1 MNPYARRDST
11 RETLHQRLHS
21 HEVQRRVEFLG
32 RNPMLTCAEAL
43 LRLQASGLSEEQSL
57 SVIRAQRHLFYVQ
70 LIDAAYFP
78 CFQWRDLWL
87 RESIG
92 SSIKIFGDSKTKWQI
107 ALWFVEEN
115 AWLEG
120 LRPVDLLDSSPW
132 QVVCAAE
139 WETSGLDSPH

>member
-1 MNPYARRDST
+1 MNPCVGRDPAQEALYRRL
-11 RETLHQRLHS
+11 RS

-32 RNPMLTCAEAL
+32 KHRMLTCAEAL
-43 LRLQASGLSEEQSL
+43 LRLQASGLSKGQAL
-57 SVIRAQRHLFYVQ
+57 SVIRAQRHVFYVQ
-70 LIDAAYFP
+70 LVDVAYFP

-92 SSIKIFGDSKTKWQI
+92 SSIEIFGDCKTKWQI

-115 AWLEG
+115 VWLDG
-120 LRPVDLLDSSPW
+120 LRPIDLLDSSPW

-139 WETSGLDSPH
+139 CESNGRGSPH